1 MAFTDIFIKRPVLAA
16 AINILIFILGF
27 ASLVSMEV
35 SEYPKM
41 VNTIVTVNTAYP
53 GASPSV
59 VQGFITIPLEKSI
72 ASAEGIDYLTS
83 TSQMGSSSIS
93 AYIVL
98 NDDPD
103 AALTEVTGKV
113 NAVLN
118 QLPKESESPVIVKET
133 GATFPAL
140 IVAYHSK
147 TLSREQISAYV
158 GTVVEPVIYTAGGIS
173 NILVAGE
180 KRYAMRIWLN
190 TQKMAALDVTP
201 TDVQQALA
209 NNSMQAAPGQLK
221 AVKKYIDL
229 SASTD
234 LHSAQAF
241 QDLVVKQAGN
251 HLIRIKDIGKAEL
264 GSENYDTD
272 VKYNGISSVFVNIQ
286 LSPNANAL
294 TTIAKVVKLLDG
306 LKSGFPPGLKSTVVY
321 NVTDYI
327 NSSIHDV
334 IMTIF
339 EAVFIVI
346 LVIYLFLG
354 SFRAVLIPIISIPL
368 SLIGVCLLMAAM
380 GFTINLLT
388 LLAMV
393 LAIGLVVDDSIVV
406 LENIHRH
413 LEHGESPINAAIYG
427 AREVAS
433 PILVMATTLIA
444 VFAPIGF
451 MGGIT
456 GGLFKQFAFTLAAC
470 VVISA
475 IVALTLSP
483 MLCSKLIN
491 ASVLQQPF
499 AKKIDFIFEK
509 IRKAYLFCLN
519 FILNNR
525 FSVVSFGVVILILC
539 AVFYTHIPQEL
550 APQED
555 QGIIVVAGKGPSWA
569 NLGYIEQFEPQLQ
582 KTLGMLSQDA
592 SGYFELLGVGL
603 GGIQPDV
610 LTAGYILK
618 PWDQRS
624 QTEMSLVP
632 QVQKELNNI
641 PGLVLLATELPSLP
655 GNTPPPIQFIIKSTS
670 DYKTLYQVAQ
680 TIAKQAQQSGLFLI
694 VDSDLQFDMPNVVM
708 NIDRSKAGSLGI
720 SMSDIANTLAVMM
733 GGNYINFFGMDGYSF
748 KVIPQVPD
756 DLRRDASA
764 LSQIH
769 LRTAS
774 GELIPLS
781 TLVSFSSQNQPLM
794 LNRFDQL
801 NSVTISGVPKPDV
814 TIGTALNYLKATAI
828 PLLPRGASLDYAQ
841 ESRQYMQAGNTLIW
855 AFFLAII
862 VIFLVLSMQFES
874 FVDPLIILVSVPMA
888 TFGALLPLYF
898 GAASMNIYTQ
908 IGLITLIGLI
918 SKHGILMVEF
928 ANKLQEHENLS
939 RFEAIQKSAGIRLRP
954 ILMTAL
960 AMIVGVVPLLI
971 ATGPGAVSRFDVG
984 LVIFSGLLIGTFFT
998 LLVVP
1003 TMYSLLGRDHRKSS
1017 TLPTQ

>member
-27 ASLVSMEV
+27 ASLMSLEV

-41 VNTIVTVNTAYP
+41 VNTIITVTTNYP

-59 VQGFITIPLEKSI
+59 VQGFISLPLEKSI

-118 QLPKESESPVIVKET
+118 QLPKEAESPIIVKET
-133 GATFPAL
+133 GETFPSL
-140 IVAYHSK
+140 IVSYNSK
-147 TLSREQISAYV
+147 TLSREQISSYV
-158 GTVVEPVIYTAGGIS
+158 GTVVEPTIFTAGGIS

-190 TQKMAALDVTP
+190 TQKMALLDVTP
-201 TDVQQALA
+201 SEVQQALA

-221 AVKKYIDL
+221 ANQKYINL

-234 LHSAQAF
+234 LHSVDQF
-241 QDLVVKQAGN
+241 NNLIIKQEGDRLV
-251 HLIRIKDIGKAEL
+251 RIKDIGHAEL
-264 GSENYDTD
+264 GSEDYNTE
-272 VKYNGISSVFVNIQ
+272 VKYGGVSSVFVNVQ

-294 TTIAKVVKLLDG
+294 VTIAKVTKLLSG
-306 LKSGFPPGLKSTVVY
+306 LQAGFPPGLNYSVVY

-339 EAVFIVI
+339 EAVAIVVIVI
-346 LVIYLFLG
+346 FLFLG
-354 SFRAVLIPIISIPL
+354 SLRAVLIPIVSIPL
-368 SLIGVCLLMAAM
+368 SLVGVCLLMSAM

-393 LAIGLVVDDSIVV
+393 LAIGLVVDDAIVV

-413 LEHGESPINAAIYG
+413 LEHGENPVEAAIKG

-456 GGLFKQFAFTLAAC
+456 GGLFKQFAFTLASC
-470 VVISA
+470 VLISA
-475 IVALTLSP
+475 VVALTLSP
-483 MLCSKLIN
+483 MLCSKLIS
-491 ASVLQQPF
+491 AKTLQKPM
-499 AKKIDFIFEK
+499 AKKIDSIFEK
-509 IRKAYLFCLN
+509 IRQGYLRCLS
-519 FILNNR
+519 FILAHR
-525 FSVVSFGVVILILC
+525 FSVLSFGLVILILC
-539 AVFYTHIPQEL
+539 GVFYTQIPQEL

-555 QGIIVVAGKGPSWA
+555 QGIIIVAGKAPSWA
-569 NLGYIEQFEPQLQ
+569 NLGYLNQFEPQLD
-582 KTLGMLSQDA
+582 KTLA
-592 SGYFELLGVGL
+592 SLPQNTLNYFELLGLGL
-603 GGIQPDV
+603 SGIQPDQ

-618 PWDQRS
+618 PWDQRKA
-624 QTEMSLVP
+624 TEMSLVP
-632 QVQKELNNI
+632 IVQKALNNI
-641 PGLVLLATELPSLP
+641 PGLVLIASELPSLP
-655 GNTPPPIQFIIKSTS
+655 GNTPPPIQFIIKSTG
-670 DYKTLYQVAQ
+670 DYTTLYSVAQ
-680 TIAKQAQQSGLFLI
+680 KVVQQANQSGLFLI
-694 VDSDLQFDMPNVVM
+694 ADSDLQFDMPNITM
-708 NIDRSKAGSLGI
+708 NIDREKAANLGI
-720 SMSDIANTLAVMM
+720 SMSQISDALATMT
-733 GGNYINFFGMDGYSF
+733 GGNYVNFFSMQGYSF

-756 DLRRDASA
+756 DLRRDTSA
-764 LSQIH
+764 LEQIH
-769 LRTAS
+769 VRTAA
-774 GELIPLS
+774 GKLIPLS
-781 TLVSFSSQNQPLM
+781 TLITFSTQNQPM
-794 LNRFDQL
+794 ALNHFDQL
-801 NSVTISGVPKPDV
+801 NSVTIVAAPKPDV
-814 TIGTALNYLKATAI
+814 TIGTCLNYLKSVAT

-841 ESRQYMQAGNTLIW
+841 ESRQYMQTGNTLVW
-855 AFFLAII
+855 AFFLAIV
-862 VIFLVLSMQFES
+862 VIFLVLAMQFES
-874 FVDPLIILVSVPMA
+874 FTDPLVILVSVPMA

-939 RFEAIQKSAGIRLRP
+939 RFEAIKKSAGIRLRP

-960 AMIVGVVPLLI
+960 AMIFAVVPLLI
-971 ATGPGAVSRFDVG
+971 ATGAGAVSRYDVG

-998 LLVVP
+998 LFVVP
-1003 TMYSLLGRDHRKSS
+1003 TMYTFLGRNHTHD
-1017 TLPTQ
+1017 LL